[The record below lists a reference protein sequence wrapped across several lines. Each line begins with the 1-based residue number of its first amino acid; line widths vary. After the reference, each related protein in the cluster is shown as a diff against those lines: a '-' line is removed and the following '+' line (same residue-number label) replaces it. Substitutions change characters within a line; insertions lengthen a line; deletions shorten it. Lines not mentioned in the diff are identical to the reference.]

1 MRFSYRAPD
10 AWQSPFKVRDDR
22 AKNAFVTARCPSC
35 QQAAL
40 PRLENPFFPFCS
52 RRCKAVD
59 LGRWL
64 GGEFR
69 IADESADADEDG
81 ALATAGVIYEEEP

>member
-1 MRFSYRAPD
+1 M
-10 AWQSPFKVRDDR
+10 
-22 AKNAFVTARCPSC
+22 TARCLSC
-35 QQAAL
+35 KQEVL

-59 LGRWL
+59 LGKWL

-81 ALATAGVIYEEEP
+81 SLAMAGVIQEEEP